1 MSWLSRITSG
11 LTRSTTNITEGL
23 KQALGIA
30 AKLDDETLQSLE
42 EALIAADTSLPV
54 AQALLRD
61 LRKAKLPDPLTLE
74 ALKAALATLI
84 AERLQPLASS
94 PDALLRGA
102 GDESASPSL
111 PASLRDGAARRVTLP
126 TVILVAGVNGAG
138 KTTTIGKLAAQWASQ
153 GKNVTVAA
161 ADTFRAAAV
170 EQLKVWTD
178 RADKASSNKGSV
190 TIIPP
195 AKIGADS
202 SSVAYAALESAQ
214 ANGTDILL
222 IDTAGRLPNR
232 ADLLAELPKIKR
244 VITKLDPSA
253 PHHTLLVL
261 DATLGQSTIAQVTEF
276 HKQIPLTGLIV
287 TKLDGTAR
295 AGFLLALA
303 AQNFG
308 DKPLPIIAIGV
319 GESLDDLGPFDPNAF
334 AKALVGA

>member
-30 AKLDDETLQSLE
+30 AKLDDATLESLE

-54 AQALLRD
+54 AQALLKD

-74 ALKAALATLI
+74 ALKAALANLI
-84 AERLQPLASS
+84 AERLQPLAS
-94 PDALLRGA
+94 PLNF
-102 GDESASPSL
+102 
-111 PASLRDGAARRVTLP
+111 PASP

-138 KTTTIGKLAAQWASQ
+138 KTTTIGKLAAQWASE

-178 RADKASSNKGSV
+178 RADKAASRKGSV

-195 AKIGADS
+195 AKLGADS

-214 ANGTDILL
+214 QTGADILL

-244 VITKLDPSA
+244 TIAKLDDSA

-261 DATLGQSTIAQVTEF
+261 DATLGQSTIQQVEEF
-276 HKQIPLTGLIV
+276 HKQIPLTGLII

-303 AQNFG
+303 AKNFG
-308 DKPLPIIAIGV
+308 DKPLPIVAIGV
-319 GESLDDLGPFDPNAF
+319 GESLDDLGPFEPQAF
-334 AKALVGA
+334 ATALVGA